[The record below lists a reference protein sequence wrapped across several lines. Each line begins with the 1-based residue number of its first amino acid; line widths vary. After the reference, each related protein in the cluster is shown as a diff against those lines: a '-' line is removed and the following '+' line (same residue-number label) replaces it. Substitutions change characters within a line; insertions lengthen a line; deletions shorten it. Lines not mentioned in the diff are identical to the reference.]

1 MRNVVVIATGYDVA
15 DISCTTQKDQYI
27 FNMTFEMVAK
37 VTGAL
42 IDDYQL
48 ITNKEQ
54 SKEFEITFDSVGS
67 GSCMIIDFKDGS
79 VKSYG
84 DKSFCEE
91 WKPDIK
97 YDPVLQGLESPQ
109 IISHVY

>member
-1 MRNVVVIATGYDVA
+1 MTVIATGYDVPGTA
-15 DISCTTQKDQYI
+15 CATQKDQYI

-37 VTGAL
+37 VTGAI

-54 SKEFEITFDSVGS
+54 TKEFEISFDSVGS

-91 WKPDIK
+91 WQPDIK
-97 YDPVLQGLESPQ
+97 YDPVLVGLETPLT
-109 IISHVY
+109 ISHVY

>member
-1 MRNVVVIATGYDVA
+1 MTVIATGYDVPGTA
-15 DISCTTQKDQYI
+15 CTTQKDQYT

-37 VTGAL
+37 VTGAI

-54 SKEFEITFDSVGS
+54 NKEFEISFDSVGS

-79 VKSYG
+79 VKAYG

-97 YDPVLQGLESPQ
+97 YDPVLQSLESPQ
-109 IISHVY
+109 IINHVY

>member
-1 MRNVVVIATGYDVA
+1 MRNVTVKATGYDVPGTA
-15 DISCTTQKDQYI
+15 CATQKDEYI
-27 FNMTFEMVAK
+27 FEMAFEMVAK
-37 VTGAL
+37 VTGAI
-42 IDDYQL
+42 IDDYQI

-54 SKEFEITFDSVGS
+54 TKEFEISFESVGS

-84 DKSFCEE
+84 DATYCEE

-97 YDPVLQGLESPQ
+97 YDPVLEGLESPT

>member
-1 MRNVVVIATGYDVA
+1 MTVIATGYDVPGTA
-15 DISCTTQKDQYI
+15 CVTQLDQYI

-37 VTGAL
+37 VTGAI

-54 SKEFEITFDSVGS
+54 TKEFEISFDSVGS

-84 DKSFCEE
+84 DATYCEE

-97 YDPVLQGLESPQ
+97 YDPVLEGLESPT